1 MLPAKYPTILSFKVA
16 TTTKASSIKLLKY
29 FSPSLDNCDE
39 IVASIL
45 EQKYDIITIN
55 DNPSLSNNDFTTI
68 KPRINEALNSLL
80 PNKSRFEI

>member
-1 MLPAKYPTILSFKVA
+1 MKRR
-16 TTTKASSIKLLKY
+16 KY

-68 KPRINEALNSLL
+68 KPRINESLNSLL